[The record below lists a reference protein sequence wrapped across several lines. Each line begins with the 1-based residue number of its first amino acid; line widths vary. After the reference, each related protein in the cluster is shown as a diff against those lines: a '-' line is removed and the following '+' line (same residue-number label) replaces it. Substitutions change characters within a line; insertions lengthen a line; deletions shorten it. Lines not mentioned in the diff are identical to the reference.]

1 VDGTSFAV
9 AKTAQQIFDAQNP
22 DGTPA
27 TGNVFAAVQNLM
39 TALNN
44 NDTAGITAA
53 ADSLQSAS
61 GYLNNQLQFYGDVEN
76 RVTEATSLAQ
86 KFQIQQETT
95 LSNLQSTDIPTAAT
109 QLSQLQL
116 QEQASMSAE
125 ASVQQMKNL
134 FSYLA

>member
-1 VDGTSFAV
+1 V
-9 AKTAQQIFDAQNP
+9 ALTAQQIFDAQNP

-27 TGNVFAAVQNLM
+27 TGNVFAAVQNLI

-44 NDTAGITAA
+44 NDTAGISTAE
-53 ADSLQSAS
+53 DSLQSAS
-61 GYLNNQLQFYGDVEN
+61 GYLNNQLQFYGNVEN

-86 KFQIQQETT
+86 KFQTQQETT